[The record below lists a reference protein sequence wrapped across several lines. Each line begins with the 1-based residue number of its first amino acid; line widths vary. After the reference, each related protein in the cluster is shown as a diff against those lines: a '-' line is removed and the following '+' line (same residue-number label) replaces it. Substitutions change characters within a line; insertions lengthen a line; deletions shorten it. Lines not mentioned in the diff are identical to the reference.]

1 MARTST
7 KPIQGIPTTL
17 GVEEAM
23 DTIKRMIKIVANIPR
38 KEADTELSLEG

>member
-1 MARTST
+1 M
-7 KPIQGIPTTL
+7 KPIQRIPTTL

-23 DTIKRMIKIVANIPR
+23 DTIKRMIKIVPNFPR